1 MKIRVC
7 VLLFGLFFLSISSCV
22 QKEAKNKQ
30 GVKMDLNKYVDKN
43 LGNCLQ
49 EMNLDINNSRKHIDR
64 RKMLKGLSFIK
75 EDDKD
80 TRIAIFL
87 KYWSDLIEYK
97 ERIDVLLS
105 STIEGVII
113 EENGKMIN
121 NAGQLQMH
129 LIDNLPTM
137 DYDKLII
144 ECKKLKKGM
153 SKEDVVNILGK
164 PHEILWSDQWVYY
177 HNKSFLREGKG
188 VGSKSYRNATIEF
201 EDNIV
206 KTYEEPYVSIY
217 GIQ

>member
-1 MKIRVC
+1 MKIKVC
-7 VLLFGLFFLSISSCV
+7 IFLFSLFFLSISSCV

-30 GVKMDLNKYVDKN
+30 EAKMDLNKYVDKT
-43 LGNCLQ
+43 LGDFLQ

-64 RKMLKGLSFIK
+64 QEMLKGLSFIK
-75 EDDKD
+75 EDDKN

-87 KYWSDLIEYK
+87 KYWGDLIEYK
-97 ERIDVLLS
+97 ERIDVVLGS
-105 STIEGVII
+105 IIEGIMI

-129 LIDNLPTM
+129 LIDDLPTM

-153 SKEDVVNILGK
+153 SKKEVEDILGK

-188 VGSKSYRNATIEF
+188 VGSKSYRNAVIEF
-201 EDNIV
+201 EDNV
-206 KTYEEPYVSIY
+206 LKMYEEPYISIY
-217 GIQ
+217 GTQ